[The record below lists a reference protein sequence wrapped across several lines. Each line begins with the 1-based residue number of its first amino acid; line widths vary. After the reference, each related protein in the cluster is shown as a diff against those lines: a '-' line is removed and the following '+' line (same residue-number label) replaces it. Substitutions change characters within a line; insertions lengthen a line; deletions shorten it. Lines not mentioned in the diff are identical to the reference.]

1 MTSTFAEVQRAPK
14 ATKRRAA
21 HRARIDKAPEGR
33 RREMQVLAWLR
44 SELANGGSLDDLI
57 SFIDSMNAKAIR

>member
-1 MTSTFAEVQRAPK
+1 MTSTFVQVQRAAK

-21 HRARIDKAPEGR
+21 HLARINTTPPGR

-44 SELANGGSLDDLI
+44 SELANGGSLNDLI
-57 SFIDSMNAKAIR
+57 AFIDGMNAKADR